1 MRQRLRTA
9 PAAVLVLLLLLA
21 AGPPRLAAQVPASE
35 RVENAVI
42 NGAIG
47 AVSAAVGAALT
58 GKNPWDALLPG
69 FGGGVAVA
77 AGRQVAGL
85 GFGGSG
91 LLGRQISAVGIS
103 VIHSAARDSLLLLVP
118 LGPVTFSVRP
128 RDYDGIHP
136 RVNLL
141 EVAALV
147 YYTLDS
153 DAKLDAGATLASGA
167 PAFRMPTVSFQVGD
181 GTAYGQM
188 ILGTIVLGAHDPDLF
203 PHTSRDVVLAHESI
217 HVLQLDYFNQVVGL
231 PLERAM
237 LRRLFGDAPLTRYVD
252 IGLLGPLSAMA
263 FHSQVEYQRRPWERE
278 AVVLTGRHRERSSG
292 GCTADRGR
300 RC

>member
-1 MRQRLRTA
+1 MRQHVRNS
-9 PAAVLVLLLLLA
+9 PAALLVLLLLLA

-58 GKNPWDALLPG
+58 GKTPWDALLPG
-69 FGGGVAVA
+69 FGGGVAVS

-91 LLGRQISAVGIS
+91 LLGRQISAAGIS
-103 VIHSAARDSLLLLVP
+103 VIHSAARDSLLLLMP
-118 LGPVTFSVRP
+118 IGPVTFSVRP
-128 RDYDGIHP
+128 RDYDGFHP

-153 DAKLDAGATLASGA
+153 EAKLDVGATLSSGA
-167 PAFRMPTVSFQVGD
+167 PAFRMPTVSFPTRD
-181 GTAYGQM
+181 GAAYGQM
-188 ILGTIVLGAHDPDLF
+188 ILGTIVLGAYDPDLF
-203 PHTSRDVVLAHESI
+203 PHTRNDVVLAHESI
-217 HVLQLDYFNQVVGL
+217 HVLQLDYFNQVAGL
-231 PLERAM
+231 PLERAL

-252 IGLLGPLSAMA
+252 IGLFGPLAAMA
-263 FHSQVEYQRRPWERE
+263 FHSQVEYSRRPWERE
-278 AVVLTGRHRERSSG
+278 ADVLSQGRGAERSP
-292 GCTADRGR
+292 GCVAGVGR

>member
-1 MRQRLRTA
+1 MRYRA
-9 PAAVLVLLLLLA
+9 CHFPAALLVLLLLLA
-21 AGPPRLAAQVPASE
+21 AAPARLAAQVPPGD
-35 RVENAVI
+35 RVENALI

-47 AVSAAVGAALT
+47 GVSAAVGAALT
-58 GKNPWDALLPG
+58 GKNPWKALLPG

-91 LLGRQISAVGIS
+91 LLGRQISAAGIS

-141 EVAALV
+141 EVAAVL
-147 YYTLDS
+147 YYALDS
-153 DAKLDAGATLASGA
+153 ETSFDPRATLLSGA

-188 ILGTIVLGAHDPDLF
+188 ILGTIVLGAYDPDLF
-203 PHTSRDVVLAHESI
+203 PHTRNDVVLAHESI
-217 HVLQLDYFNQVVGL
+217 HVLQLDYFNQVAGL
-231 PLERAM
+231 PLERAL
-237 LRRLFGDAPLTRYVD
+237 LRRLFGGAPLTRYLD

-263 FHSQVEYQRRPWERE
+263 FHSQVEYKRRPWERE
-278 AVVLTGRHRERSSG
+278 AEVLTQGHRDKRST
-292 GCTADRGR
+292 GCIAGAGR